1 MVSSSRTTKP
11 HYDYRRA
18 RGLARSLH
26 ARIYATVDQRLL
38 IVGGRPTFEQLV
50 DCLSRI
56 RQVPAHGRVPN
67 PSELGFPTICDGE
80 LTAHG
85 LQTRSRALTKWS
97 LLLDSENRR
106 SKPNKRRTSQILAER
121 QEIDLLRE
129 RLTQLHEWRRRAES
143 ATAPHGTPFLL
154 DANKERFLAEALAA
168 SSPNGHLPPLVGWF
182 ARFVVWAT
190 GENALRRFLDSV
202 SPLAK
207 PSAELQ
213 QVAVLRTFIQQLHV
227 WKHRS
232 RNERTRLV
240 HTELRN
246 AVKTIPPRLVT
257 KGHLTSRL
265 RGRSFEEHCDV
276 LIERCTKLLAFFRD
290 LPTQRVPAVVAALVS
305 CDGGATVVPKR
316 LVTQCLETGDY
327 QQFDQAVRALF
338 EEVGRKRYRDLLLV
352 LEELRELPSPDDY
365 SCVRTMLA
373 GGAKHE
379 DIEWAHS
386 KNLLYWFHS
395 HCPKVSWMRSFLA
408 AIEQRG
414 IFLDYGEIVTVLD
427 CVRGAKEVAVFDWF
441 ARWLSHFSPK
451 TFSPRNRKLIAK
463 AIVELVAAG
472 ITRLACHDRLRSWAT
487 PSSTIRSLSLE
498 RQPCLQTVAKWL
510 GGIVYYQEIVGHR
523 PSLPKSI
530 GKLVGTGE
538 AHRSERD
545 FLRNAVCAGTANAS
559 QRARLAY
566 LEQNS
571 GSPTESSPNRL
582 RRTTEEV
589 FLKVAIDALREILSQ
604 TAAQRWQDLTN
615 RPLPNLS
622 LDSRLSFAKW
632 VVDMD
637 DDQRQCLCQILSAHE
652 SHGVA
657 YKQHL
662 PANRKWLKKAT
673 SRGVRL
679 DVWDGCESHRGIVDE
694 REVAIAVV
702 QDPVQVFLMGS
713 YFNTCL
719 SLGNCNEMS
728 VLANAHDANKQVIFM
743 RDRGGKVLAR
753 QLVAVSEGFGFTGY
767 HCYVGVDHRDTAK
780 RNLYV
785 SAMASYCGRWARR
798 CGLSLVDS
806 GEPETI
812 SDLFWYDDGAHEWHA
827 AANMAWAAEDRAIN
841 PQPHVQLATTSSQM
855 PIMA

>member
-1 MVSSSRTTKP
+1 MGSSLKTKKL
-11 HYDYRRA
+11 HHEYRRA

-26 ARIYATVDQRLL
+26 ARIYASVDQRLL
-38 IVGGRPTFEQLV
+38 IVGGRPKFEQLV
-50 DCLSRI
+50 DCLTRI
-56 RQVPAHGRVPN
+56 REVPALGRVPN
-67 PSELGFPTICDGE
+67 PSELGFPTFCDGE

-97 LLLDSENRR
+97 LLLDSETRR
-106 SKPNKRRTSQILAER
+106 SKPNKRRTIQILAER
-121 QEIDLLRE
+121 REIDALRE
-129 RLTQLHEWRRRAES
+129 RLSQLHEWRRRAQTG
-143 ATAPHGTPFLL
+143 TAPQGTPFLL
-154 DANKERFLAEALAA
+154 DAHKERFLAEALGA
-168 SSPNGHLPPLVGWF
+168 SSLHGHLPPLVGWF

-190 GENALRRFLDSV
+190 GENALMHFLDGV

-213 QVAVLRTFIQQLHV
+213 QVAVVRTFIRQLHI
-227 WKHRS
+227 WKRRS
-232 RNERTRLV
+232 RNERPQFV

-246 AVKTIPPRLVT
+246 TVKMIPPRLVT

-290 LPTQRVPAVVAALVS
+290 VPAQRVPAAVAALVS

-316 LVTQCLETGDY
+316 LVTRCLETGDY
-327 QQFDQAVRALF
+327 QEFDQAIRALF
-338 EEVGRKRYRDLLLV
+338 EEVGSKSYRNLLLA
-352 LEELRELPSPDDY
+352 LEDLKELPSPDHY
-365 SCVRTMLA
+365 SYVREMLA
-373 GGAKHE
+373 GGATHE
-379 DIEWAHS
+379 DLEWAQS

-395 HCPKVSWMRSFLA
+395 RYPKVSWMRSFLET
-408 AIEQRG
+408 IEQRE
-414 IFLDYGEIVTVLD
+414 ICLDYRGIVTVLD
-427 CVRGAKEVAVFDWF
+427 CARGAKEVAVFDWF
-441 ARWLSHFSPK
+441 ARWLSHFSPM

-463 AIVELVAAG
+463 AIVELVAPG

-487 PSSTIRSLSLE
+487 PSSTIRSLSLA
-498 RQPCLQTVAKWL
+498 RQTCLRTVAKWL
-510 GGIVYYQEIVGHR
+510 GGIAYYQEIVGDR

-530 GKLVGTGE
+530 GKLVGSGE

-545 FLRNAVCAGTANAS
+545 FLRNAVHTGTANAS
-559 QRARLAY
+559 QRARLAH
-566 LEQNS
+566 LEKNTA
-571 GSPTESSPNRL
+571 SPTELSPARL

-604 TAAQRWQDLTN
+604 TAAQQWQNMTN
-615 RPLPNLS
+615 RSLPSLS
-622 LDSRLSFAKW
+622 LASRLSFAKW
-632 VVDMD
+632 AVDMD
-637 DDQRQCLCQILSAHE
+637 DDQRQCLCQILKAYDT
-652 SHGVA
+652 HGVS

-662 PANRKWLKKAT
+662 PANKKWLKKAI
-673 SRGVRL
+673 RHGVL
-679 DVWDGCESHRGIVDE
+679 LNAWYDCEPHRGTVAG
-694 REVAIAVV
+694 REVRIAVV

-743 RDRGGKVLAR
+743 RDSDGKVLAR
-753 QLVAVSEGFGFTGY
+753 QLVAVSQGFGFTGY
-767 HCYVGVDHRDTAK
+767 HCYVGIDRRDTAG
-780 RNLYV
+780 RNLYI

-812 SDLFWYDDGAHEWHA
+812 SDLFWYDDGVHEWHA

-841 PQPHVQLATTSSQM
+841 PQPYVEPATASSRM